1 MKKGVSFF
9 AIVSSAALI
18 SSLTASSPTVAQTAP
33 QPPRNLQLTPIDT
46 TAAEEATIVFQ
57 HVHPANTDAGAAF
70 TQNKIST
77 PGKRANSTSSPNSST
92 VPFIGTNGLDQNR
105 FPADL
110 SYFGGAVV
118 PFAQSHPIFL
128 LPHGSCPVATCWGN
142 PESFLNDFGFSD
154 LARIIDQYVGA
165 HASNR
170 YTLGDDFSF
179 PYTPPATPLT
189 DGTMRAI
196 VHAAVL
202 ASGERGYEHI
212 FHVFLPPGQ
221 DECFSSAATV
231 CYSPDKPSSF
241 VFCAYHNSVTFS
253 DVGHVLYTVE
263 PFQNVPGCQVR
274 PGTPNGQL
282 IDSTNSNL
290 SHELIET
297 ITDPDGDAWFN
308 FTTNSLAGQEIADEC
323 QFLSIIQVSPTS
335 FAVFNDPTVFTVG
348 KHLYA
353 TQPEYNNLDHA
364 CGVSQ

>member
-9 AIVSSAALI
+9 AIVFSVVLVG
-18 SSLTASSPTVAQTAP
+18 SLTFSSPASAQNAP
-33 QPPRNLQLTPIDT
+33 SAPRKLQLTAIDT
-46 TAAEEATIVFQ
+46 TAADEATIVFQ
-57 HVHPANTDAGAAF
+57 HVHPANTEAGTAF
-70 TQNKIST
+70 TQNKISSN
-77 PGKRANSTSSPNSST
+77 GQRANSASSPNSAS

-110 SYFGGAVV
+110 TYFGGAVV

-128 LPHGSCPVATCWGN
+128 LPNGSCPIATCWGD
-142 PESFLNDFGFSD
+142 PESFLTDFAASD
-154 LARIIDQYVGA
+154 LSRITDQYVGT
-165 HASNR
+165 HGSNR
-170 YTLGDDFSF
+170 YTLGDDFAFS
-179 PYTPPATPLT
+179 YTPPPVPLT
-189 DGTMRAI
+189 DGNLRAI

-202 ASGERGYEHI
+202 LSGESGYEHI
-212 FHVFLPPGQ
+212 FHIFLPPGQ
-221 DECFSSAATV
+221 DECFTSAATQ
-231 CYSPDKPSSF
+231 CYSPDKPKSF

-290 SHELIET
+290 SHELVET

-323 QFLSIIQVSPTS
+323 QFISILQVSPTS
-335 FAVFNDPTVFTVG
+335 FAVFNDPTVFTIG
-348 KHLYA
+348 KHVYA
-353 TQPEYNNLDHA
+353 TQPEYNNHDHA
-364 CGVSQ
+364 CGVAP